1 VEPFA
6 YLVTEVYG
14 RSPLWEYS
22 GARHYLI
29 ADVAVG
35 VVVAAIVFAARSSR
49 SPRPPRDG
57 AHPSLAAWICTAVL
71 ALVPIVLTAQH
82 AAGGGAAHARYL
94 LPILPI
100 VAAATALVTTRI
112 NRWFAVVVVGAFA
125 IAQITRIRA
134 AGNVHD
140 AALTPPQLRDPVV
153 GQPFLALTV
162 AVAIVGAV
170 VLLGSLVRAAKEPA
184 ATQR

>member
-1 VEPFA
+1 V
-6 YLVTEVYG
+6 
-14 RSPLWEYS
+14 
-22 GARHYLI
+22 
-29 ADVAVG
+29 
-35 VVVAAIVFAARSSR
+35 
-49 SPRPPRDG
+49 
-57 AHPSLAAWICTAVL
+57 
-71 ALVPIVLTAQH
+71 
-82 AAGGGAAHARYL
+82 AGGGAAHARYL
-94 LPILPI
+94 LRILPI
-100 VAAATALVTTRI
+100 AAAATALVTTRI

-162 AVAIVGAV
+162 AVAIVGAI

-184 ATQR
+184 AAQR